1 MTEYLLYAWYW
12 RCIMNKIDQK
22 FMLFGDGKEV
32 NKMSKIHMAK
42 RDRAKWLLGHRG
54 VWLFYRLG

>member
-1 MTEYLLYAWYW
+1 
-12 RCIMNKIDQK
+12 MNKIDQK